1 MTFKVQYHFYFQHNS
16 ISNFF
21 AVAESVSQPVHIDNN
36 SNDNQPG
43 REATETG
50 DEGEVSDGTVDIK
63 MVSRA
68 MNRSEVHKFSI
79 LIYIL
84 LKETLVAPHF

>member
-1 MTFKVQYHFYFQHNS
+1 M
-16 ISNFF
+16 
-21 AVAESVSQPVHIDNN
+21 
-36 SNDNQPG
+36 
-43 REATETG
+43 G